1 MCNNRLM
8 IPPAQNLCCRRM
20 PFYRITCIVGVLA
33 VALTVARA
41 QQNTCIAATI
51 KSPSAITPA
60 LVLKV
65 ASSGG
70 SLKSPQ
76 GTLLAENP
84 TEAIAAIKKALLTAP
99 TTQRRPLQKLLLR
112 VEINRVSQP
121 TIIHFSATH
130 LPALQVVQQCCNQ
143 ADGGTLFLGPTIPS
157 LKRIMSLP
165 DRKLSFWQA
174 MVDMAHVTGCSP
186 AGLLHSIG
194 QTAPPQGMELTKPG
208 YIGKQEPYCVAGP
221 YLLLIKSIAWDSTQN
236 LQPAQNQFGNQA
248 NSPTLTIHIKV
259 LSEPKSP
266 IPAPGNDSFNYG
278 SFDPQLQLNV
288 VRATDQ
294 NNKSLLTPQ
303 QPGII
308 ADNDITRD
316 SDPLDGSCLL
326 MLNLSGKTPKSIRH
340 LSGFLLRPL
349 MIDNKVWTIENI
361 NNIKE
366 RTHQASG
373 FSIVLGKVIRHL
385 TGKYTIVALVNTMSF
400 QGPQF
405 QSLSQQQRQI
415 RQMLLGGQGAIMYD
429 KSGHAYRLTA
439 QSTMAFNDSSAGVRF
454 DLHLVGENSG
464 LLPKVV
470 AAHPAVGASGG
481 PVGPPIRL
489 VWKLP
494 QVVITPRITFAF
506 HNIPVPQP

>member
-1 MCNNRLM
+1 
-8 IPPAQNLCCRRM
+8 M
-20 PFYRITCIVGVLA
+20 PLFKISWVAGVLS
-33 VALTVARA
+33 VALTGALA
-41 QQNTCIAATI
+41 QQSTCIAAII
-51 KSPSAITPA
+51 KPPPAITPS

-65 ASSGG
+65 ASSGD

-76 GTLLAENP
+76 GALLAENP
-84 TEAIAAIKKALLTAP
+84 TKAVAAIKKALLTAP
-99 TTQRRPLQKLLLR
+99 TTERRTLQKLLLR

-121 TIIHFSATH
+121 TIIHFSAIH

-143 ADGGTLFLGPTIPS
+143 ADGGTPFVMPAIPS

-174 MVDMAHVTGCSP
+174 MVDMAHITGCSP

-194 QTAPPQGMELTKPG
+194 PTAPPQGIDLKKHG
-208 YIGKQEPYCVAGP
+208 YIGKHEPYCVAGP
-221 YLLLIKSIAWDSTQN
+221 YLLLIKSIAWESTQN

-259 LSEPKSP
+259 LTEPKSP

-303 QPGII
+303 QPGNF

-316 SDPLDGSCLL
+316 SGPFDGSCLL
-326 MLNLSGKTPKSIRH
+326 MLNLSGKAPKSIRH

-349 MIDNKVWTIENI
+349 LIGNKVWTIDNI

-373 FSIVLGKVIRHL
+373 FSIVLGKVIHHL
-385 TGKYTIVALVNTMSF
+385 TGKYTIVALVNTMTF

-454 DLHLVGENSG
+454 DLRLAGENSG
-464 LLPKVV
+464 LLPKAV
-470 AAHPAVGASGG
+470 ATHPGAAASGG

-494 QVVITPRITFAF
+494 QGVVTPRITFAF